1 MVFNTTFN
9 NISVQL
15 QVVYFSDNFTTFLSI
30 IFGYHI
36 YSYHDNS
43 LYKHFQKDLLHFM
56 KITKHLDCMKQ
67 YYDCTYHEN

>member
-43 LYKHFQKDLLHFM
+43 LYKHFSKGFITFYENNKAFRLHET
-56 KITKHLDCMKQ
+56 IL
-67 YYDCTYHEN
+67 